1 MISFVPGNIIF
12 SEIYFIWYYYS
23 HSSYLLIKLYDY
35 FSYVFTFTLFL
46 YIFAVCWRQ
55 QRVCSFFFVQADN
68 LSIRGFGPITLDVI
82 DVIRLNLLSCYCFSI
97 SSNFFFYLLDCVF
110 FIFFLIIVVW
120 IFYFNGALYF
130 IHIFIT
136 THMQITFYHK
146 TF

>member
-23 HSSYLLIKLYDY
+23 HSSYLLIKLYDN

-110 FIFFLIIVVW
+110 FIFFNYSCLDFLFQW
-120 IFYFNGALYF
+120 CFIFYTYLYHNPHANY
-130 IHIFIT
+130 ILSDV
-136 THMQITFYHK
+136 
-146 TF
+146 